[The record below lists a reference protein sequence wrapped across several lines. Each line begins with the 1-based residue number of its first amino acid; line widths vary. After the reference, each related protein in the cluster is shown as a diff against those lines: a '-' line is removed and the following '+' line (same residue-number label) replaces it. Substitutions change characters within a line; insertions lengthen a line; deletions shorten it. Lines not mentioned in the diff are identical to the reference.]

1 MSDNLLRSSLR
12 QTHAYI
18 QAYDPDL
25 LRAIEADFREA
36 LSNLHGESQDD
47 DDYEYEDEDEDEDED
62 EEIIP
67 PHAPKVQ
74 AAKPTTP
81 RPAEQRPVAPSKPR
95 RRSLEVMPLADW
107 HFRLPFFTAFIATPL
122 AVLFG
127 R

>member
-47 DDYEYEDEDEDEDED
+47 DDYEYEDEDEDE
-62 EEIIP
+62 EIIP
-67 PHAPKVQ
+67 PPAPKVQ
-74 AAKPTTP
+74 ASKPTTP
-81 RPAEQRPVAPSKPR
+81 RPAEQRSVTPSKPLR
-95 RRSLEVMPLADW
+95 HALELTPLADW
-107 HFRLPFFTAFIATPL
+107 HFRLPFFTALIATPL